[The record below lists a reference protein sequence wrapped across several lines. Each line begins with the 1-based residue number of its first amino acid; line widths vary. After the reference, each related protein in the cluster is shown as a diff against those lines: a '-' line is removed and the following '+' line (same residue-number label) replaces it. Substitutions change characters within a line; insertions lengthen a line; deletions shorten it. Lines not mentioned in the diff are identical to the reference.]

1 MNQNI
6 LGIGFAHPTQ
16 KLVWGLI
23 SPILGELRSAIWQEY
38 GGLKCLKT
46 NDRKIRDLWIKEK
59 RGFKV
64 LS

>member
-46 NDRKIRDLWIKEK
+46 NDRKIRDL
-59 RGFKV
+59 
-64 LS
+64 